1 MTRRILAAAL
11 AIAMVLALI
20 GCGGAT
26 TTPTPSGSGTGTGTG
41 STESDGNATVT
52 IENFAFAPTSV
63 EIKTGGSVVWTNKDS
78 ATHTVTGDGGIAS
91 GDLAQGKSYTKTFD
105 AAGTYN
111 YSCSIHPSM
120 TGTVVVK

>member
-1 MTRRILAAAL
+1 MTRKILAAVL
-11 AIAMVLALI
+11 AMAVVLALI

-26 TTPTPSGSGTGTGTG
+26 TTPTPSGSGTGSG
-41 STESDGNATVT
+41 STASDGNATVT
-52 IENFAFAPTSV
+52 IENFAFSPTSV
-63 EIKTGGSVVWTNKDS
+63 EIKTGGSVVWTNNDS
-78 ATHTVTGDGGIAS
+78 VTHTVTGDGGIAS